1 MMMILRDLYGGVDGR
16 WGRAGKG
23 SEDGNGSFVVVGR
36 GDDDVAF
43 LLTRVLMI
51 IMKKRKKRF
60 QSNLARLDL
69 IFDVLY
75 ALRASVL
82 LARAATPKLQR
93 LRRSTFLST
102 PHGVKRTLR

>member
-1 MMMILRDLYGGVDGR
+1 MMILRDLYGGVDGR

-51 IMKKRKKRF
+51 IMKKQRNDF
-60 QSNLARLDL
+60 NPILQDL
-69 IFDVLY
+69 I
-75 ALRASVL
+75 
-82 LARAATPKLQR
+82 
-93 LRRSTFLST
+93 
-102 PHGVKRTLR
+102 